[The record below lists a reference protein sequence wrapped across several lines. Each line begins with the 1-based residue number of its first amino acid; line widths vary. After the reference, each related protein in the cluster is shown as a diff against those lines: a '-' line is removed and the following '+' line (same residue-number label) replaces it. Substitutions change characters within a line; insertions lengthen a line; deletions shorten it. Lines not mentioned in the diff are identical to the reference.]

1 MKKALLLTLLIST
14 ISFAQKPIFTSAK
27 VKSATVYFNAAEL
40 QQTTTVN
47 LPVGTSEI
55 VIKNVADYLNENTIQ
70 IGAPSSV
77 TVLSV
82 QFTQNYISEY
92 EIDESNPAIK
102 KVRDSITLVQKEIKK
117 IQIETYSHQQTIG
130 LLDNNQTVAGANS
143 GLSVTEL
150 IKLVDYYKAK
160 RTELDNAIVS
170 LQEKETN
177 WNKKLKALNDKLV
190 INTQKE
196 DKTSKGKLVLQV
208 MNEIAGNVNLDINY
222 ITNSATWNPF
232 YDLRVDNVKDPINMM
247 YKAQV
252 TQNSGIDW
260 KKVKL
265 TLSSGNPNQNNQQPI
280 LNSWFLR
287 YREEENDFNYFRG
300 NNYSK
305 EFNQASNPNAIQ
317 SLEGKVSGLSV
328 ESAIS
333 AMGIKRKEDSRIVLR
348 GSKSITGDNQALVV
362 IDGAI
367 SDNETLKQLPPQA
380 IKSVNVLK
388 GAQAAALYGEQGV
401 NGVVVVS
408 TKQMD
413 DYTEINENQ
422 LNVSF
427 DIDIPYDILSNGKA
441 HSVALKEIKLPA
453 TYKYY
458 AAPRVDKEAF
468 LLAEINDYSKYN
480 LLPGEANII
489 FEGLYVGKT
498 TINPNQTA
506 DTLNLSM
513 GRDKKINIKREKVVD
528 KSGTKFLSSYK
539 EQTFTYDLTVR
550 NNKKEEIFML
560 LKDQYPL
567 STDKEVTIELLEDG
581 KAKVNTETGILTW
594 ELKLAPN
601 ETKKIRISYKVK
613 YPKDKVIDN
622 L

>member
-1 MKKALLLTLLIST
+1 MKKLLLVTFLVSAIA
-14 ISFAQKPIFTSAK
+14 FAQKPIFTSAK
-27 VKSATVYFNAAEL
+27 VKAATVYFNAAEL
-40 QQTTTVN
+40 QQTTSVN

-55 VIKNVADYLNENTIQ
+55 VIKNVADYLNENTVQ

-102 KVRDSITLVQKEIKK
+102 KVRDSISLVANLLTKNNIKVTS
-117 IQIETYSHQQTIG
+117 INNSIG
-130 LLDNNQTVAGANS
+130 ILEKNQTVGGTS
-143 GLSVTEL
+143 GLNVTEL
-150 IKLVDYYKAK
+150 MKLVDLNITK
-160 RTELDNAIVS
+160 RTELASQLDDLRNYGDKLNIKLAD
-170 LQEKETN
+170 L
-177 WNKKLKALNDKLV
+177 NKKLT

-208 MNEIAGNVNLDINY
+208 MNEVAGNVNLDINY

-232 YDLRVDNVKDPINMM
+232 YDLRVESVKDPINMM

-252 TQNSGIDW
+252 SQNSGIDW

-265 TLSSGNPNQNNQQPI
+265 TLSSGNPNQNNQAP
-280 LNSWFLR
+280 LLSSWFLR
-287 YREEENDFNYFRG
+287 YQDYNYYRG
-300 NNYSK
+300 NVYNK
-305 EFNQASNPNAIQ
+305 ELTQASNPNVIQ
-317 SLEGKVSGLSV
+317 SLEGKLSGLQV
-328 ESAIS
+328 AN
-333 AMGIKRKEDSRIVLR
+333 AMGIKKDKKIVLR
-348 GSKSITGDNQALVV
+348 GAKSMTGDNQALVV

-367 SDNETLKQLPPQA
+367 SDDETLKQMPPET

-388 GAQAAALYGEQGV
+388 GAQASALYGEQGV
-401 NGVVVVS
+401 NGVVVVT

-498 TINPNQTA
+498 NINPNQTA

-513 GRDKKINIKREKVVD
+513 GRDKKISIKREKVVD

-539 EQTFTYDLTVR
+539 EQTFTYDLTLR
-550 NNKKEEIFML
+550 NNKKEEVQML

-567 STDKEVTIELLEDG
+567 STDKDITIEVLDDG
-581 KAKVNTETGILTW
+581 NAKVNTETGIMTW

-613 YPKDKVIDN
+613 YPRDKVIDN

>member
-1 MKKALLLTLLIST
+1 MKKFLLLTILIST
-14 ISFAQKPIFTSAK
+14 ISYAQKPIFAFAK

-40 QQTTTVN
+40 QQTTSVN
-47 LPVGTSEI
+47 LPIGTSEI
-55 VIKNVADYLNENTIQ
+55 VIKNVADYLNENTVQ
-70 IGAPSSV
+70 IGAPNSV

-102 KVRDSITLVQKEIKK
+102 KVCDSITIVNKEIAK
-117 IQIETYSHQQTIG
+117 IQIEKVSNSKTID
-130 LLDNNQTVAGANS
+130 LLDKNQMVAGANT
-143 GLSVTEL
+143 GMNIAEL
-150 IKLVDYYKAK
+150 MKLVDFYKAK
-160 RTELDNAIVS
+160 RSELNNIITL
-170 LQEKETN
+170 LQEKES
-177 WNKKLKALNDKLV
+177 KLTLRLQNLNEKLE

-196 DKTSKGKLVLQV
+196 DKSSEGKLILQV
-208 MNEIAGNVNLDINY
+208 MNEVAGNVNFDINY
-222 ITNSATWNPF
+222 ITNNANWKPF
-232 YDLRVDNVKDPINMM
+232 YDLRANSVKEPINMM

-252 TQNSGIDW
+252 SQTTGIDW

-265 TLSSGNPNQNNQQPI
+265 TLSSGNPNQNNQAPE
-280 LNSWFLR
+280 LR
-287 YREEENDFNYFRG
+287 NWLLKYREEPNDYNYYRG
-300 NNYSK
+300 NVYSK
-305 EFNQASNPNAIQ
+305 D
-317 SLEGKVSGLSV
+317 KVLNGRVQGLKI
-328 ESAIS
+328 EN
-333 AMGIKRKEDSRIVLR
+333 KTYDTLQNRIVLR
-348 GSKSITGDNQALVV
+348 GNRSISGNNNALVV
-362 IDGAI
+362 IDNQI
-367 SDNETLKQLPPQA
+367 STAEIMKQLPPEA

-388 GAQAAALYGEQGV
+388 GAQETALYGEQGS
-401 NGVVVVS
+401 NGVIVVT

-413 DYTEINENQ
+413 DYTTINENQ

-468 LLAEINDYSKYN
+468 LMAEINDYSKYN

-489 FEGLYVGKT
+489 FDGLYVGKT
-498 TINPNQTA
+498 NINPNQTA

-513 GRDKKINIKREKVVD
+513 GRDKKISIKREKVVD

-539 EQTFTYDLTVR
+539 EQMFTYDLTIR
-550 NNKKEEIFML
+550 NNKKEDIEML
-560 LKDQYPL
+560 LKEQYPL
-567 STDKEVTIELLEDG
+567 SSDKEITIELLEDG
-581 KAKVNTETGILTW
+581 NAKVNNETGILSW
-594 ELKLAPN
+594 ELKMAPN

>member
-1 MKKALLLTLLIST
+1 MKKLLLITVLVSA
-14 ISFAQKPIFTSAK
+14 ISFAQKPIFASAK
-27 VKSATVYFNAAEL
+27 VKAATVYFNAAEL
-40 QQTTTVN
+40 QQTTSVN

-55 VIKNVADYLNENTIQ
+55 VIKNVADYLNENTVQ
-70 IGAPSSV
+70 IGAPNSV

-102 KVRDSITLVQKEIKK
+102 KVRDSIIIVNKEIAK
-117 IQIETYSHQQTIG
+117 IQIEKVSNSKTVD
-130 LLDNNQTVAGANS
+130 LLDKNQMVAGVNT
-143 GLSVTEL
+143 GLNIAEL
-150 IKLVDYYKAK
+150 MKLVDFYKAK
-160 RTELDNAIVS
+160 RSELNNTITL
-170 LQEKETN
+170 LQERETKWTIQLQN
-177 WNKKLKALNDKLV
+177 LNKKLE

-196 DKTSKGKLVLQV
+196 DKSSNGKLILQV
-208 MNEIAGNVNLDINY
+208 MNEVAGNVNFDINY
-222 ITNSATWNPF
+222 ITNNANWKPF
-232 YDLRVDNVKDPINMM
+232 YDLRADSVKDPINMM

-252 TQNSGIDW
+252 TQNTGIDW

-265 TLSSGNPNQNNQQPI
+265 TLSSGNPNQNNQAPI
-280 LNSWFLR
+280 LGSWFLR
-287 YREEENDFNYFRG
+287 YG
-300 NNYSK
+300 NEGDDYRNGDVL
-305 EFNQASNPNAIQ
+305 SNKLQGRAAGVQ
-317 SLEGKVSGLSV
+317 LE
-328 ESAIS
+328 
-333 AMGIKRKEDSRIVLR
+333 
-348 GSKSITGDNQALVV
+348 Q
-362 IDGAI
+362 
-367 SDNETLKQLPPQA
+367 
-380 IKSVNVLK
+380 
-388 GAQAAALYGEQGV
+388 
-401 NGVVVVS
+401 VVVTGYAMKKDKEVRS
-408 TKQMD
+408 
-413 DYTEINENQ
+413 INATDVETQ

-498 TINPNQTA
+498 NINPNQTT

-513 GRDKKINIKREKVVD
+513 GRDKKISIKREKVVD

-539 EQTFTYDLTVR
+539 EQTFTYDLTIR
-550 NNKKEEIFML
+550 NNKKEDIEML

-567 STDKEVTIELLEDG
+567 SSDKEITIELLEDG